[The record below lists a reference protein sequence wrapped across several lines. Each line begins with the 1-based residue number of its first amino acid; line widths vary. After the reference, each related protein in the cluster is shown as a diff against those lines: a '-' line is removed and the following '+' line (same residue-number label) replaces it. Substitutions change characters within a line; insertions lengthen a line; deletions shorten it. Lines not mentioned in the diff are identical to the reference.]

1 MKKTYYILAAT
12 AILAAGG
19 CHKGNDDT
27 PAAIDKRIEICTSIA
42 GETNASS
49 ATRAPQLDIN
59 GSGNFA
65 SGDRITLH
73 VVSPSG
79 QTTSLKYG
87 IGVSKLYWKD
97 ISLNP
102 EDANVDFSACYPEQ
116 ELIDG
121 KFTFDIEA
129 AEDKDLLLAR
139 SKDITVESEEA
150 VDLLFK
156 HVMHRLVINFSTQSD
171 IEIDQITTV
180 CTAKSTCQIDLNS
193 LSLDSSASQKAD
205 FSATGKNAEFM
216 IVPQKTSDIDLL
228 VTVGQMSKK
237 FTLSDLVANHENLES
252 GMQFTV
258 NIKVKDGSIVL
269 EGSSIVQWGN
279 QGTVDGEIIL

>member
-279 QGTVDGEIIL
+279 QGAVDGEIIL